1 VSFPVSTPL
10 QHTHGRSITADR
22 TLLRLSATLLFI
34 GLLLFALATYLH
46 SMIDAKVGVGNNHKA
61 AFAVYAASGDWTAVH
76 LGLFVGIAV
85 ISAGLLVLFF
95 ALNVSEGTPRWVGLF
110 GAIAAV
116 VALALYGIVSAV
128 DGVTLKQ
135 AAVAWAS
142 APAAEQAVRF
152 ASAEAIRWLEWGT
165 KSYWSF
171 MQGLALVLF
180 ALVIVW
186 TARVPR
192 PIGYLMGLSG
202 LAFFVDGWLLGSEG
216 FSATETVP
224 DLIWQISLVV
234 WIIWLL
240 IVAWRRKASFQA
252 APA

>member
-1 VSFPVSTPL
+1 MF
-10 QHTHGRSITADR
+10 R
-22 TLLRLSATLLFI
+22 
-34 GLLLFALATYLH
+34 
-46 SMIDAKVGVGNNHKA
+46 
-61 AFAVYAASGDWTAVH
+61 
-76 LGLFVGIAV
+76 
-85 ISAGLLVLFF
+85 
-95 ALNVSEGTPRWVGLF
+95 SEGTTYQEVHWVGLF
-110 GAIAAV
+110 AAISAG

-152 ASAEAIRWLEWGT
+152 ASAEAVRWLEWGT

-202 LAFFVDGWLLGSEG
+202 LAFLVDGWLLGTEG

-224 DLIWQISLVV
+224 DLIWQISLLA

-240 IVAWRRKASFQA
+240 TVAWRRKASVQA